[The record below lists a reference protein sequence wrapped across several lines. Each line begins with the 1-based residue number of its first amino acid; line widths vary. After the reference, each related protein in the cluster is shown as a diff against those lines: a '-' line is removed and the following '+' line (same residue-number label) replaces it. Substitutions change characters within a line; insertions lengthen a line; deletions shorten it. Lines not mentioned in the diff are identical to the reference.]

1 MRKSNYLF
9 PALAIGLTAVSC
21 QDYDAGVTADTF
33 KKKEYAENFKNVFG
47 NIDPNQNWSMAA
59 QFVAEANLGDD
70 VNGTLL
76 IYTKAPTVKGSELLA
91 TVPIESGKATVK
103 FDAVKNTVSL
113 HARVVNNGEV
123 ITSGTYNVVDG
134 VLYIGQNLGTRADGT
149 PAAPEDAVTRTA
161 YTASV
166 RHMNA
171 EVIKKFIESK
181 EESYTDYNNRED
193 DTYKIKVTPEHGDPY
208 YIVAKNMGE
217 NDNNCS
223 TYENVPKLY
232 ALNNVDFSHHDDG
245 FTADELKP
253 IFGNY
258 VNADGIT
265 KEGVFK
271 EGVNHIEQ
279 YVKTGDMTTDVTL
292 EVNLDGPVE
301 IDLMWR
307 GTQYNDI
314 FGYYYYTDE
323 DLKTVDWWNN
333 VEKYILIDNRDASTN
348 WIGGTTSLTQKK
360 NWDSTEE
367 ATATWNDVDGMFS
380 SNFVSWTSKN
390 MVRGTK
396 IKLVNF
402 SSGSASYNFTA
413 GTKIGFF
420 FADKQNLGWKFFL
433 SDTKIDY
440 ELFMHQYSPTNAPAG
455 TKTGDVGRGG
465 RPYAAKFVYDGR
477 TYVGFGDQSGD
488 CDLNDIV
495 LIAKNVVPPSKDITP
510 GDLPEPEAAS
520 WLLAC
525 EDLGNTGDFDF
536 NDVVFKVS
544 HVANETKAKITAL
557 AAGGTLP
564 IELTYNGTTL
574 EGPNGG
580 TQFNSWFDDGRIE
593 TGVVINAGTGTRSAT
608 GKSIT
613 ISVPADFSVANT
625 VDGNK
630 MGGFAVNVYNRE
642 EGTYTTV
649 TAPENGEAPQ
659 MMCLPSTWVWPN
671 ENARI
676 DAAYPAFGEWGENY
690 NETNWYM
697 HYNVDNLVATPSY
710 ESINL
715 EEVGKVEDGGA
726 DPNALTAGTYNL
738 NIPDATTFSPSFGGT
753 YQSYKLNI
761 GKTSCSDDL
770 TATVTI
776 TLKSCPV
783 NQLEIVTKDGTFLG
797 RMGFYNGDLT
807 ASLDLT
813 NADLKKLIAGEF
825 NVINYASSDVEM
837 ASFTL
842 VVE

>member
-1 MRKSNYLF
+1 MNKFRFLPIVAAGAAFVGCNDF
-9 PALAIGLTAVSC
+9 
-21 QDYDAGVTADTF
+21 DYGVTPDTF
-33 KKKEYAENFKNVFG
+33 KQKEYAENFEKAFG

-91 TVPIESGKATVK
+91 TVPIENGKATVK
-103 FDAVKNTVSL
+103 FDAVKSTVSL

-123 ITSGTYNVVDG
+123 LTSGIYNIVDG
-134 VLYIGQNLGTRADGT
+134 VLYIGSDLATRADGT
-149 PAAPEDAVTRTA
+149 PDAPTAAVTRTA

-166 RHMNA
+166 RHMNTD
-171 EVIKKFIESK
+171 VINKFIESGEK
-181 EESYTDYNNRED
+181 SYTDYNDRDD
-193 DTYKIKVTPEHGDPY
+193 DTYKIKNGDS
-208 YIVAKNMGE
+208 YIVAKNMYQ

-223 TYENVPKLY
+223 TLENVPKLY
-232 ALNNVDFSHHDDG
+232 ALSNVDFSRHDDG

-258 VNADGIT
+258 VNASGVT
-265 KEGVFK
+265 KDGVFK

-279 YVKTGDMTTDVTL
+279 YVKTGEMTTDVTL

-333 VEKYILIDNRDASTN
+333 VEKYILIDNKDESTN
-348 WIGGTTSLTQKK
+348 WIGGTTSLTQRK
-360 NWDSTEE
+360 NWDSSGDET
-367 ATATWNDVDGMFS
+367 TATWNDVDGMFS
-380 SNFVSWTSKN
+380 SNFVSWSSN
-390 MVRGTK
+390 NIVRGTK

-402 SSGSASYNFTA
+402 SSGSASYDFTA

-420 FADKQNLGWKFFL
+420 FADKSNLGYKFFL

-440 ELFMHQYSPTNAPAG
+440 ELFMHQYSPNSVPEG

-544 HVANETKAKITAL
+544 HVAGEAKAKITAL

-676 DAAYPAFGEWGENY
+676 DLAYPAFGEWGENY
-690 NETNWYM
+690 NVTNWYK
-697 HYNVDNLVATPSY
+697 HYDVEYLVNTPDY
-710 ESINL
+710 ESI
-715 EEVGKVEDGGA
+715 GA
-726 DPNALTAGTYNL
+726 DDVVEIGSGGSDNKPQGELVAQEPLEFTYSPAEGQSISAEKFAGAEKSTISY
-738 NIPDATTFSPSFGGT
+738 TVPSNGAVSITGNGKWYANRSQKNDSFDLVG
-753 YQSYKLNI
+753 SDLSAA
-761 GKTSCSDDL
+761 KTSGL
-770 TATVTI
+770 TVDVYTYFGDVEVTI
-776 TLKSCPV
+776 T
-783 NQLEIVTKDGTFLG
+783 VT
-797 RMGFYNGDLT
+797 
-807 ASLDLT
+807 
-813 NADLKKLIAGEF
+813 
-825 NVINYASSDVEM
+825 NYVRE
-837 ASFTL
+837 
-842 VVE
+842 